1 MRKGSI
7 LLLGIVVSL
16 TLANTVLAQVEK
28 GQTEL
33 SFAAAFM
40 GVKGDD
46 GDMSYAFNISGRM
59 GYLVTSTFEFE
70 PEIIFSTYEDEDP
83 GIILAANLLYNISL
97 PDADQITPFLLAGLG
112 WSNSAPLFNQ
122 TNFGDAGRD
131 YTLLNLGL
139 GMRFFLSN
147 SSALRLEYR
156 FQRFS
161 TEEERWYFDGY
172 TGGYDPSVSYHNVLF
187 GMALFLK

>member
-1 MRKGSI
+1 M
-7 LLLGIVVSL
+7 
-16 TLANTVLAQVEK
+16 
-28 GQTEL
+28 

-59 GYLVTSTFEFE
+59 GYLVTRAFEFE

-83 GIILAANLLYNISL
+83 GIVVAANVLYNIFL
-97 PDADQITPFLLAGLG
+97 PEADHITPFLLAGLG

-139 GMRFFLSN
+139 GMRFFLSS

-172 TGGYDPSVSYHNVLF
+172 AGGYDPSVSYHNVLF